1 MIVCLKGTENKKHLE
16 LMALLLYLNLLFGC
30 GVEITGKI

>member
-1 MIVCLKGTENKKHLE
+1 MIVCLKGAENKKHLE
-16 LMALLLYLNLLFGC
+16 LRALLLYLNLLFRY